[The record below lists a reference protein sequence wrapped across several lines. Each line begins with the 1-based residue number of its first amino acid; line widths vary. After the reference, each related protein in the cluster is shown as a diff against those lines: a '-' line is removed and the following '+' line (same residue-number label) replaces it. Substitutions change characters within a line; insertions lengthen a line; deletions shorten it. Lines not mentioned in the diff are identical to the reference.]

1 MKLLKNQWKRGLILA
16 MAAILTMGMVAGCG
30 TTTPPKESA
39 TTPST
44 NKTVN
49 IGYVNWAED
58 VAVSN
63 VWKVLLEEKGYQVNL
78 KTLEVAPLFVG
89 LNKGDLDVF
98 MDAWLPVTHQT
109 YWDQYKDKLDDY
121 GVWYKSEAKMGLAV
135 PKYVDIKSIEELN
148 AKKDLF
154 GAKITGI
161 DPGAGLMKA
170 TAKTVD
176 TYGLNYEVVQSSEA
190 AMLTALK
197 KAYDDKKPI
206 VVTGWSP
213 HWMFAK
219 YDLKYLEDPKN
230 VYGSA
235 EQIHTLANKE
245 FTQKNP
251 EVAKMLKTFKL
262 DDQQIGDLESLITGG
277 MTPEAAAKKWI
288 TDNKALVDSWM
299 K

>member
-1 MKLLKNQWKRGLILA
+1 MKLLKKQWKRGLVYA
-16 MAAILTMGMVAGCG
+16 MVAILSVGMVAGCG
-30 TTTPPKESA
+30 TSTPPKEDA

-78 KTLEVAPLFVG
+78 KSLEVAPLFVG

-109 YWDQYKDKLDDY
+109 YWEKYKDKLDDY
-121 GVWYKSEAKMGLAV
+121 GVWYKSDAKMGLVV
-135 PKYVDIKSIEELN
+135 PNYVDIKTIEDLKAN
-148 AKKDLF
+148 KAKFD
-154 GAKITGI
+154 GKITGI

-170 TAKTVD
+170 TNKAVTD
-176 TYGLNYEVVQSSEA
+176 YGLDYEVVQSSEA

-197 KAYDDKKPI
+197 KAYDSKKPI

-219 YDLKYLEDPKN
+219 YDLKYLEDSKK
-230 VYGSA
+230 GFGEA
-235 EQIHTLANKE
+235 EQIHTVANKE
-245 FTQKNP
+245 FTKKNP
-251 EVAKMLKTFKL
+251 EVAKMLKAFKL
-262 DDQQIGDLESLITGG
+262 DDKQIGDLESLITEG
-277 MTPEAAAKKWI
+277 MTPEAASKKWI
-288 TDNKALVDSWM
+288 ADNKTIVDGWM